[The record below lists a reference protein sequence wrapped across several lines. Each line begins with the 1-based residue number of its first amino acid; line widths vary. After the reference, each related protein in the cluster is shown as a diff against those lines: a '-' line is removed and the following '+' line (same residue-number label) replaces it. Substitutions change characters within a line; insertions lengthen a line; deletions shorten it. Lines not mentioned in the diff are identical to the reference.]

1 MCRIEGCCKAVSA
14 RGAAAHERIHSGEK
28 PYQCSVPDC
37 GAAFADKTALRL
49 HKMLHE
55 NRRPFVCTADNCEAS
70 YVKSDNLKT
79 HFERNHSAQALV
91 RRKKKEE
98 RLNKGLRAMGFA
110 PDRETIV
117 EFCGMGSKKCARID
131 FVIYK
136 ADRIV
141 CIECDEHSHRSE
153 GVLCDVTRM
162 LDVAAQHR
170 MKSELPLHFI
180 RFNPDA
186 YTVDGGRPKPHM
198 NARLKELLLAIE
210 EPVSAPL
217 AVTYICYDSTGGVAD
232 VLKSDEFP
240 PDLRDSCKT
249 RLA

>member
-1 MCRIEGCCKAVSA
+1 MLPTN
-14 RGAAAHERIHSGEK
+14 AAKHERTHTGER
-28 PYQCSVPDC
+28 PYLCQVPDC
-37 GAAFADKTALRL
+37 GAAFSDWRTKEN

-55 NRRPFVCTADNCEAS
+55 NRRPYVCTGENCDARF
-70 YVKSDNLKT
+70 VAPNHLKT
-79 HFERNHSAQALV
+79 HFERNHSDRALV

-98 RLNKGLRAMGFA
+98 RLHRRLRAMGFT

-117 EFCGMGSKKCARID
+117 EFCGLGTKKCARID

-136 ADRIV
+136 EDRIV
-141 CIECDEHSHRSE
+141 CIECDEHAHRSE
-153 GVLCDVTRM
+153 VVLCDVTRM
-162 LDVAAQHR
+162 LDVAAMHR
-170 MKSELPLHFI
+170 MRSDLPLHFI

-186 YTVDGGRPKPHM
+186 YTVDGMRPNPHM

-217 AVTYICYDSTGGVAD
+217 AITYVCYDSSGGVAD
-232 VLKSDEFP
+232 AVTSAEFP
-240 PDLRDSCKT
+240 TDLRGSCKT

>member
-1 MCRIEGCCKAVSA
+1 VRAKD
-14 RGAAAHERIHSGEK
+14 AATHERIHSGEK
-28 PYQCSVPDC
+28 PHQCTVPDC
-37 GAAFADKTALRL
+37 GAAFVDKTALRF

-55 NRRPFVCTADNCEAS
+55 NRRPYVCTAENCDAS
-70 YVKSDNLKT
+70 YVQANNLKT
-79 HFERNHSAQALV
+79 HFERNHSAHALL

-98 RLNKGLRAMGFA
+98 RLHKRLRDMGFA

-117 EFCGMGSKKCARID
+117 EFCGMGTKKCARID

-136 ADRIV
+136 EDRIV
-141 CIECDEHSHRSE
+141 CIECDEDAHRRE

-162 LDVAAQHR
+162 LDVAAMHR
-170 MKSELPLHFI
+170 MRSELPLHFV

-186 YTVDGGRPKPHM
+186 YIVDGGRPKPHM
-198 NARLKELLLAIE
+198 NARIKELLLAIE
-210 EPVSAPL
+210 EPIGTPL
-217 AVTYICYDSTGGVAD
+217 AVTYICYDSTDGVAD

-240 PDLRDSCKT
+240 PGLRDSCKT